1 MHPLTRWLGAALV
14 SAGLAL
20 AGPVAVQAAGGEGG
34 EGGEDDGTAAA
45 APKNPDY
52 TLAVARIG
60 ANDYAGALA
69 LLRKVVAAEPDNA
82 DAHNYL
88 GFSLRKLGK
97 FAASLAS
104 YQRAL
109 KIQPRHRGALE
120 YLGELYLKTGDLAQ
134 AQVQLDKLDRACF
147 FGCDE
152 YRELK
157 AKIAAFNKASTGG

>member
-1 MHPLTRWLGAALV
+1 MHPITRWLGAALV
-14 SAGLAL
+14 AAGLTL
-20 AGPVAVQAAGGEGG
+20 AGPIANQAAGDGG
-34 EGGEDDGTAAA
+34 ADDGTTAA

-52 TLAVARIG
+52 SLAVARID

-88 GFSLRKLGK
+88 GYSYRKLGK
-97 FAASLAS
+97 LSDSLAS

-109 KIQPRHRGALE
+109 EIKPKHRGALE
-120 YLGELYLKTGDLAQ
+120 YLGELYLKTGDLAK

-157 AKIAAFNKASTGG
+157 AKIAAFEKAGTDG